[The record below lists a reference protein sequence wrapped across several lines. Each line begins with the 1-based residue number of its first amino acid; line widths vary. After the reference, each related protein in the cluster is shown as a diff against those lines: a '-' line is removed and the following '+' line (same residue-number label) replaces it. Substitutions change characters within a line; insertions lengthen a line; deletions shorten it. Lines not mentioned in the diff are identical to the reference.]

1 MVKQARHAGFEIGRS
16 HSRSGPVELPRR
28 LACPPTSFLP
38 VQTSRRWW
46 ELPTVT
52 VPGHTWAFRGRR
64 VPLPADLPLLHLE
77 EPGPRRREA
86 DRDHGDD
93 ADHDKRPGPHR

>member
-1 MVKQARHAGFEIGRS
+1 MVKQARHAWFEIGKS
-16 HSRSGPVELPRR
+16 HSRSGPVELPGR

-52 VPGHTWAFRGRR
+52 VPTGHTCAFAGGGCRCPRIFRSFTLKSPVRAGAPFIYGQR
-64 VPLPADLPLLHLE
+64 VE
-77 EPGPRRREA
+77 
-86 DRDHGDD
+86 
-93 ADHDKRPGPHR
+93 